1 MSNIK
6 QIIIEIEKDEYWAM
20 FTVKHWLPYKSY
32 VKGDNKGWLQNK
44 MSQMTSTIYLSKKVV
59 NKHMCI

>member
-32 VKGDNKGWLQNK
+32 VKGDNKGYVCNN
-44 MSQMTSTIYLSKKVV
+44 LSSFRT
-59 NKHMCI
+59 